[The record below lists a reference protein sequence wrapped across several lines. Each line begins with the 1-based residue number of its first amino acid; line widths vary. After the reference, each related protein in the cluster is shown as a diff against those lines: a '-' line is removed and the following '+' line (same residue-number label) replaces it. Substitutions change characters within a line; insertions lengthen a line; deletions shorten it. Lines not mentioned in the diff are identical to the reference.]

1 MAQRVAPVPAL
12 ESRPMTGADGEFAA
26 LNKQLR
32 ACYVCKLIK
41 TGPQFLDSGCENC
54 RWMAEEI
61 EHSNLDEF
69 TTSNFSGLMTV
80 MDPKSSWVSKWTH
93 TAKAVPGCYALS
105 LNDPPP
111 RTLQEKLESRGIRA
125 FRR

>member
-41 TGPQFLDSGCENC
+41 TGPQVQGVQRGRCWQVPATCDTLCLLLPVCAWCVQFLDSGCENC

-69 TTSNFSGLMTV
+69 TTSNFSG
-80 MDPKSSWVSKWTH
+80 
-93 TAKAVPGCYALS
+93 
-105 LNDPPP
+105 
-111 RTLQEKLESRGIRA
+111 
-125 FRR
+125 

>member
-41 TGPQFLDSGCENC
+41 TGPQVLG
-54 RWMAEEI
+54 
-61 EHSNLDEF
+61 
-69 TTSNFSGLMTV
+69 V
-80 MDPKSSWVSKWTH
+80 Q
-93 TAKAVPGCYALS
+93 
-105 LNDPPP
+105 
-111 RTLQEKLESRGIRA
+111 RTLLASACALLEVL
-125 FRR
+125 